1 MPFRHANRAHD
12 LDTRIEHE
20 VRERLEE
27 AIDFVCLEALV
38 NARRASGGP
47 APAADNADDRAEYQA
62 HVGAFL
68 RLLTAQLRRSD
79 AAPAATTGDDAQR
92 LAHQVALARTLR
104 DGANVVVSFV
114 AQMCQA
120 AGAPHLAAQV
130 SAGLG
135 EIESAGHSFD
145 LWALSREIRTSP
157 ALTAAFDGGVAA
169 PSANRFGRVSA
180 TTAAHVREEFGAAVE
195 VVLDGGACDVGIEST
210 IVDVSAESP
219 VLLRPGGVGLGALE
233 AVLGAP
239 LARATRDAPRAPGTL
254 KSHYAPVT
262 PLMLVESD
270 VAPELM
276 ASLVRQEKKVAV
288 LSFSSMRP
296 LLPGLTWLYAPA
308 DPHGYA
314 HALYANLRELDA
326 SRSDLIVVESPP
338 QRPEW
343 AAVLDRLT
351 RAAAG
356 SAAIEAP

>member
-1 MPFRHANRAHD
+1 MVVSPLEIAHAADVLRAGGVVAFPTETVYGLGADASSAAAVAKIYRLKGRPADHPVIVH
-12 LDTRIEHE
+12 LAPAHPLERWA
-20 VRERLEE
+20 REIP
-27 AIDFVCLEALV
+27 AA
-38 NARRASGGP
+38 ARRLAERFWPGP
-47 APAADNADDRAEYQA
+47 
-62 HVGAFL
+62 
-68 RLLTAQLRRSD
+68 LTLILRRSASVLD
-79 AAPAATTGDDAQR
+79 AVTGGQDT
-92 LAHQVALARTLR
+92 VALR
-104 DGANVVVSFV
+104 VPSHPV
-114 AQMCQA
+114 AQ
-120 AGAPHLAAQV
+120 
-130 SAGLG
+130 
-135 EIESAGHSFD
+135 
-145 LWALSREIRTSP
+145 AL
-157 ALTAAFDGGVAA
+157 LAAFDGGVAA